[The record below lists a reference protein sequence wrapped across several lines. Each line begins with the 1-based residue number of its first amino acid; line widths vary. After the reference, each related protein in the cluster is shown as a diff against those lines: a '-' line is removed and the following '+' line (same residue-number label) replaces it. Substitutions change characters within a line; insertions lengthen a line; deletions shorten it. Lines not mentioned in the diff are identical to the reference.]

1 MNIRCRH
8 CGEYFCP
15 CDETLDL
22 IAEGFV
28 SSDSVNTCDDCWDM
42 IQLSEFDISEAFSDA
57 DPGL

>member
-1 MNIRCRH
+1 MNIRCKH

-22 IAEGFV
+22 IAEGYI
-28 SSDSVNTCDDCWDM
+28 SSSSVNTCDDCWDM
-42 IQLSEFDISEAFSDA
+42 IQLSEFDLSESFSDA

>member
-1 MNIRCRH
+1 MNIRCVH

-22 IAEGFV
+22 IAEGYIY
-28 SSDSVNTCDDCWDM
+28 SDSVNCCDDCWNM
-42 IQLSEFDISEAFSDA
+42 IQLSEYDLLDSFSDA

>member
-8 CGEYFCP
+8 CGEYFYP

-22 IAEGFV
+22 IEKGFIDGNSCNV
-28 SSDSVNTCDDCWDM
+28 CNDCWDM
-42 IQLSEFDISEAFSDA
+42 IQLSEFDYYEECSDA